1 MPYMPRPD
9 KKAEKIAWKQLG
21 KPENIA
27 VKETPREKAI
37 NKRLDYQII
46 VDGR

>member
-9 KKAEKIAWKQLG
+9 KKAEKIAWKNLG
-21 KPENIA
+21 KPENLA
-27 VKETPREKAI
+27 VKPSEREKKI
-37 NKRLDYQII
+37 NAKLDYQII

>member
-9 KKAEKIAWKQLG
+9 KKAEKIAWQNLG
-21 KPENIA
+21 KPENLA
-27 VKETPREKAI
+27 AKETERQKKI
-37 NKRLDYQII
+37 NAKLDYQVI

>member
-9 KKAEKIAWKQLG
+9 KKAERIAWKVLG
-21 KPENIA
+21 KPENLA
-27 VKETPREKAI
+27 AKETPRQKKI
-37 NKRLDYQII
+37 NARIDYQIA